1 MVLGVKKNKIID
13 LTSIGCTQQNSLIMR
28 QIISVELIFKQRLI
42 SVEKFVKEIEENG
55 KAIHF
60 FFNIWSQNVHNV
72 LNLGS

>member
-1 MVLGVKKNKIID
+1 
-13 LTSIGCTQQNSLIMR
+13 MR
-28 QIISVELIFKQRLI
+28 QIISVELNFKQRLI